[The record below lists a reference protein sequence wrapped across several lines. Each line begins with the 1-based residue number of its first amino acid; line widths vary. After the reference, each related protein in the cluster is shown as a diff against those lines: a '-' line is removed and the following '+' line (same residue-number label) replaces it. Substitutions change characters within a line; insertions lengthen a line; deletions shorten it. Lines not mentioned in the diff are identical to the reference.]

1 MSDDF
6 SPETRRSALWSGD
19 SRKIAN
25 GRATEVYLEK
35 IGEKEIPQLDHIE
48 AVQWGKRLQDV
59 IGRHVG
65 EKLNMELKEADYAL
79 THKTEPYIRSHFDF
93 ISANGKVLVEIKNY
107 NAMVRNKFGE
117 DGSSQ
122 IPATDLAQCIHEATV
137 HGVDQV
143 VLGVLFGGQEL
154 CCFPI
159 NVTDEQKDR
168 LVKTLAEL
176 WGHVQAK
183 NPPLP
188 ESSEDAKL
196 LWKQD
201 DGATMVA
208 NKQVEQLCSQ
218 LAYLK
223 QRIKEMET
231 EEDKIQGLIQ
241 TYMQTASDLMSAD
254 GKILATWKNAK
265 PSMRFNATLFQQAM
279 PDIYQS
285 FVVESPGARRF
296 LVK

>member
-1 MSDDF
+1 MSDF

-48 AVQWGKRLQDV
+48 AVQWGKRLEDV

-65 EKLNMELKEADYAL
+65 DKLGLELKKADYAL
-79 THKTEPYIRSHFDF
+79 THKTEPFIRSHFDF
-93 ISANGKVLVEIKNY
+93 ITTDAKVLVEIKNY
-107 NAMVRNKFGE
+107 NAGVRNKFGD

-122 IPATDLAQCIHEATV
+122 IPASDLAQCIHEATV
-137 HGVDQV
+137 HNVDKV

-154 CCFPI
+154 VCFPVD
-159 NVTDEQKDR
+159 VTAEHKDR

-176 WGHVQAK
+176 WGHVVAK
-183 NPPLP
+183 EPPLP

-196 LWKQD
+196 LWRQD

-208 NKQVEQLCSQ
+208 NKQVEQLCAQ
-218 LAYLK
+218 LSYLK
-223 QRIKEMET
+223 ARIKELET
-231 EEDKIQGLIQ
+231 EEDKVQGLIQ
-241 TYMQTASDLMSAD
+241 AYMQTASDLMAPD

-279 PDIYQS
+279 PDVYQS